1 MWIEAIGG
9 TLLAVFLG
17 WVFCVTL
24 SKGSRSYRSEDLEEA
39 RYEEINH

>member
-17 WVFCVTL
+17 WMICVE
-24 SKGSRSYRSEDLEEA
+24 GSRSYRSEDLEEA
-39 RYEEINH
+39 RYEEYA